1 MICSADKKYGN
12 DVKLTPNTTSRISER
27 SIEATAFP
35 VKKTINSHWEYTEI
49 YV

>member
-12 DVKLTPNTTSRISER
+12 DAKPTPNTTSRISEK

-35 VKKTINSHWEYTEI
+35 VKKL
-49 YV
+49 

>member
-27 SIEATAFP
+27 SIEATAFS
-35 VKKTINSHWEYTEI
+35 VKKL
-49 YV
+49 